1 MLAALMPLFNE
12 NMTVKAY
19 SVFSEKEN
27 PFLNPDMAVGAK
39 YDGVG
44 RVSGLEVV
52 SSMGS
57 AVLSDEK
64 SVFVP
69 IDHIAIFADLAEQC
83 KVPKNRV
90 VLLMDPS
97 ITPDEDYIKRI
108 KLLRGQGFRFAIR
121 KLNVDQFE
129 AYRPVLSECEY
140 VLLDHKK
147 IVISKAKIYF
157 SKLYPDIKLVAVN
170 VNSQDEYNELSTDG
184 KYDLYEG
191 EFFRVPVT
199 SNEKEVNPL
208 KINYIE
214 LLNVVNAPDFDLT
227 DAADVIGR
235 DAGLVISLLEIV
247 NHIAIN
253 SEITSVR
260 HAAAMLGQKEL
271 KRWINTAVTKELCAD
286 KPSEI
291 TRMSMVRAKFAENLA
306 PVFNIG
312 GFSSELF
319 LTGLFSCID
328 IMLDKPMDEALKM
341 LHVAKN
347 INDAL
352 ISGKGDLAPVIDF
365 VRLYENAE
373 FIEVCRRMIVDDID
387 MDTVYEAY
395 LNALRWYRDLFINVN

>member
-1 MLAALMPLFNE
+1 MLAALMPLFND

-27 PFLNPDMAVGAK
+27 PFLNPDMAVGAR

-83 KVPKNRV
+83 KVPKNNV

-97 ITPDEDYIKRI
+97 ITPDDDYIKRI
-108 KLLRGQGFRFAIR
+108 KFLRGQGFRFAIR

-129 AYRPVLSECEY
+129 AYRPILSECEY

-170 VNSQDEYNELSTDG
+170 VNNQDEYNELSSDG

-395 LNALRWYRDLFINVN
+395 LNALRWYRDLFMNVK

>member
-27 PFLNPDMAVGAK
+27 PFLNPDMAVGAR

-69 IDHIAIFADLAEQC
+69 IDHIAIFADLADQC
-83 KVPKNRV
+83 KVPKNKV

-108 KLLRGQGFRFAIR
+108 KFLRGQGFRFAIR

-129 AYRPVLSECEY
+129 AYRPILSECEY

-170 VNSQDEYNELSTDG
+170 VNSQDEYNELSSDG

-395 LNALRWYRDLFINVN
+395 LNALSWYRDLFMNTK

>member
-27 PFLNPDMAVGAK
+27 PFLNPDMAVGAR

-57 AVLSDEK
+57 TVLSDEK

-83 KVPKNRV
+83 KVPKNKV

-395 LNALRWYRDLFINVN
+395 LNALRWYRDLFMNVN

>member
-27 PFLNPDMAVGAK
+27 PFLNPDMAVGAR

-83 KVPKNRV
+83 KVPKNKV

-97 ITPDEDYIKRI
+97 ITPDDDYIKRI

-191 EFFRVPVT
+191 EFFRLPVT

-395 LNALRWYRDLFINVN
+395 LNALRWYRDLFMNVN

>member
-57 AVLSDEK
+57 VVLSDEK

-395 LNALRWYRDLFINVN
+395 LNALRWYRDLFMNVN

>member
-57 AVLSDEK
+57 VVLSDEK

-395 LNALRWYRDLFINVN
+395 LNALRWYRDLFMNVK

>member
-1 MLAALMPLFNE
+1 MLAALMPLFDE
-12 NMTVKAY
+12 KMTVKAY

-27 PFLNPDMAVGAK
+27 PFLNPDMAVAAK

-44 RVSGLEVV
+44 RISGLEVV
-52 SSMGS
+52 ASMGA
-57 AVLSDEK
+57 AVLSNEK
-64 SVFVP
+64 QVFVP
-69 IDHIAIFADLAEQC
+69 VDNINIFADIVAQC
-83 KVPKNRV
+83 KVPRDRV
-90 VLLMDPS
+90 VLLMDNT
-97 ITPDEDYIKRI
+97 ITPEDDYVKRI
-108 KLLRGQGFRFAIR
+108 KLLRAQGFKFAIR
-121 KLNVDQFE
+121 KLTVDLFE
-129 AYRPVLSECEY
+129 SYRPILNECDY
-140 VLLDHKK
+140 VLLDHKR
-147 IVISKAKIYF
+147 IVIAKAKIYF
-157 SKLYPDIKLVAVN
+157 NKLYPDMQLIAVN
-170 VNSQDEYNELSTDG
+170 VNSQDEYNMLSTDG

-191 EFFRVPVT
+191 EFFRMPVT

-306 PVFNIG
+306 PVFDIA

-319 LTGLFSCID
+319 LTGLFSCVD
-328 IMLDKPMDEALKM
+328 IMLDKPMEEALEM

-352 ISGKGDLAPVIDF
+352 ISGKGELAPVIEF
-365 VRLYENAE
+365 IRLYENAD
-373 FIEVCRRMIVDDID
+373 FIEVCRRMVVDDID
-387 MDTVYEAY
+387 MDTVYDAY
-395 LNALRWYRDLFINVN
+395 LNALAWYRDLFIKM

>member
-12 NMTVKAY
+12 KMTVKAY

-27 PFLNPDMAVGAK
+27 PFLNPDMAVGAR

-69 IDHIAIFADLAEQC
+69 IDHVAIFADLAGQC
-83 KVPKNRV
+83 KVPRNRV

-97 ITPDEDYIKRI
+97 ITPDDDYIKRI
-108 KLLRGQGFRFAIR
+108 KLLRGEGFRFAIR

-129 AYRPVLSECEY
+129 AYRPILSECEF

-147 IVISKAKIYF
+147 IVISKAKVYF

-170 VNSQDEYNELSTDG
+170 VNSQDEYNELSIDG

-208 KINYIE
+208 KVNYIE

-312 GFSSELF
+312 GFASELF

-387 MDTVYEAY
+387 MDTVYNAY
-395 LNALRWYRDLFINVN
+395 LNALSWYRDLFIETK

>member
-1 MLAALMPLFNE
+1 MLAALMPLFDE
-12 NMTVKAY
+12 KMTVKAY

-27 PFLNPDMAVGAK
+27 PFLNPDIAVGAR

-44 RVSGLEVV
+44 RISGFEVV
-52 SSMGS
+52 GSMGT
-57 AVLSDEK
+57 AVLSDDRL
-64 SVFVP
+64 VFVP
-69 IDHIAIFADLAEQC
+69 VDHIAIFADIVAQC
-83 KVPKNRV
+83 TVPRNRV
-90 VLLMDPS
+90 VILLDNS
-97 ITPDEDYIKRI
+97 VTPEDNYVKRI
-108 KLLRGQGFRFAIR
+108 KTLKSQGFRFAIR
-121 KLNVDQFE
+121 KLNVDAFE
-129 AYRPVLSECEY
+129 KYRPILNECDY

-170 VNSQDEYNELSTDG
+170 VNSQEDYSALSADG

-191 EFFRVPVT
+191 EFFRMPV
-199 SNEKEVNPL
+199 SDNEKEVNPL
-208 KINYIE
+208 KVNYIE

-306 PVFNIG
+306 PVFNIA
-312 GFSSELF
+312 GFASELF
-319 LTGLFSCID
+319 LTGLFSVID

-341 LHVAKN
+341 LHVSKN

-352 ISGKGDLAPVIDF
+352 LSGKGELAPVIDF
-365 VRLYENAE
+365 VRFYENAD
-373 FIEVCRRMIVDDID
+373 FIEVCRRMVVDDID
-387 MDTVYEAY
+387 MDTVYHAY
-395 LNALRWYRDLFINVN
+395 LNALSWYRDLFIRES